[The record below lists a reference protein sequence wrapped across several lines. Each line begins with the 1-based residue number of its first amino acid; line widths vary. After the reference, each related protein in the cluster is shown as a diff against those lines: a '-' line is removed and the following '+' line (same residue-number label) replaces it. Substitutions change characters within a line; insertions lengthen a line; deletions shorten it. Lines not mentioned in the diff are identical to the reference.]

1 MPSQVEL
8 AAQRIAETL
17 APKPRGSVVL
27 WRWAT
32 VEAVNDDG
40 TMDVT
45 IGGTSVPSLPA
56 LRSAAGASVGDRVRV
71 DYLSADA
78 VVTGVLADE
87 PGESSAALTRG
98 SAASSWSSADVLRSG
113 RVVTVTINGMKL
125 ASALASGGTSG
136 SITTIPTG
144 YRPTDNLQRGVA
156 CISTTGNYANVWFV
170 VSTTGG
176 VAIANRSS
184 LQIPTTA
191 EISMQIT
198 YIID

>member
-17 APKPRGSVVL
+17 APATRGASVL

-32 VEAVNDDG
+32 VEAVNADG

-45 IGGTSVPSLPA
+45 IGGTSVPALTA

-71 DYLSADA
+71 DYLGADA
-78 VVTGVLADE
+78 VVTGVVAGE
-87 PGESSAALTRG
+87 PGTESAALTRG
-98 SAASSWSSADVLRSG
+98 SGASSWSDGTVRRSG
-113 RVVTVTINGMKL
+113 KVVTVTINGAKL

-144 YRPTDNLQRGVA
+144 YRPSVLQRGVV
-156 CISTTGNYANVWFV
+156 CLSTTGNYANVWFAIG
-170 VSTTGG
+170 TTGG

-198 YIID
+198 YVIG